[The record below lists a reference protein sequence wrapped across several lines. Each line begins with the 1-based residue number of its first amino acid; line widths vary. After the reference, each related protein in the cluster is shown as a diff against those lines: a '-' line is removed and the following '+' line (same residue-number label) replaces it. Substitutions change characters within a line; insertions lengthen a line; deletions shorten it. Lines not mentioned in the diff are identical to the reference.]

1 MQMNSRDAVSFMTLG
16 QIAKA
21 QGIRGWLLVRSFT
34 DPPETLLE
42 YEQWQL
48 VSPSGATRTARL
60 EEGALYRDRLR
71 VRLDGI
77 VDRDG
82 AQALSGWWVQVA
94 RGDLPQ
100 LDEREHYRDDLLGFE
115 VRNAEGVV
123 LGTVSHFVD
132 LPAGAVMVVKGANE
146 HWIPAVPQHLLKVH
160 ANERRVSVDWP
171 EQLA

>member
-1 MQMNSRDAVSFMTLG
+1 MTLG

-34 DPPETLLE
+34 DPPDALLD
-42 YEQWQL
+42 YARWQV
-48 VSPSGATRTARL
+48 VSPSGATRHVRL
-60 EEGALYRDRLR
+60 EEGAPYRDRLR

-77 VDRDG
+77 VDRDE

-94 RGDLPQ
+94 RSDMPPLE
-100 LDEREHYRDDLLGFE
+100 EREHYRDDLLGFE
-115 VRNAEGVV
+115 VRNAEGTM

-132 LPAGAVMVVKGANE
+132 LPTGAVMVVKGANE

-160 ANERRVSVDWP
+160 AAGRWVSVDWP

>member
-1 MQMNSRDAVSFMTLG
+1 MNSRDAVSFMTLG

-34 DPPETLLE
+34 DPPEALLE
-42 YEQWQL
+42 YGQWQV
-48 VSPSGATRTARL
+48 VSPSGATRTVRL
-60 EEGALYRDRLR
+60 EEGAPYRDRLR

-77 VDRDG
+77 VDRDE

-94 RGDLPQ
+94 RGEMPQ
-100 LDEREHYRDDLLGFE
+100 LGEREHYRDDLLGFE
-115 VRNAEGVV
+115 VRNVEGVT
-123 LGTVSHFVD
+123 LGRISHFVD
-132 LPAGAVMVVKGANE
+132 LPTGAVMVVRGASE

-160 ANERRVSVDWP
+160 AADRWVSVDWP